1 MVEPTAGLM
10 VARMVEP
17 TAGLMV
23 AQTAARVASADKT
36 AESHAE

>member
-1 MVEPTAGLM
+1 
-10 VARMVEP
+10 MVEP